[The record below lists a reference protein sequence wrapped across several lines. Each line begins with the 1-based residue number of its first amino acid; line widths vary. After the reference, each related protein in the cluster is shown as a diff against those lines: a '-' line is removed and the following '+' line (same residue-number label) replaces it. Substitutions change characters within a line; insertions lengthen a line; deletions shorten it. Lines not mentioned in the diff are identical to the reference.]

1 MRKLDACAPVV
12 SPLGHPVATPRQM
25 GDVTATGTRG
35 ARHAAVRATL
45 CVLALILIRRPRV
58 GGQRYPTRRDHGRD
72 PGRVDAAAARSVASR
87 QAVGRAGRRG
97 MAVVDVT
104 PADGETPRA

>member
-12 SPLGHPVATPRQM
+12 SPLGDPVATPRQM

-45 CVLALILIRRPRV
+45 CLLALILIPATARG
-58 GGQRYPTRRDHGRD
+58 GGQRYPARRDHGRD
-72 PGRVDAAAARSVASR
+72 PGRVDRCCRPIRRVPASSWSRRTAR
-87 QAVGRAGRRG
+87 
-97 MAVVDVT
+97 
-104 PADGETPRA
+104 DGWWSM